1 MIGAME
7 VPYRTRQG
15 RTGSTREQNARTERE
30 KRRGIMGRIVVGV
43 DSSKTSLK
51 ALRWALEEA
60 KLRGSSLQLVHA
72 FPRPELVGMT
82 MVVTLPSDDELR
94 EASAQV
100 LSEALEA
107 VGGPG
112 DVSVS
117 THVGAG
123 GPASVLVETAHGA
136 DLLVIGSRGLG
147 GFRGMLLGSVTQQVI
162 AHAPCPVVVLTP
174 DEE

>member
-1 MIGAME
+1 
-7 VPYRTRQG
+7 
-15 RTGSTREQNARTERE
+15 
-30 KRRGIMGRIVVGV
+30 MGRIVVGV

-51 ALRWALEEA
+51 ALRWALAEA
-60 KLRGSSLQLVHA
+60 KLRGSSLLLVHA

-94 EASAQV
+94 EASVQV
-100 LSEALEA
+100 LNEALDA
-107 VGGPG
+107 VGGAG
-112 DVSVS
+112 DVAVA

-123 GPASVLVETAHGA
+123 GPASVLVEVAHDA
-136 DLLVIGSRGLG
+136 ELLVIGSRGLG

-162 AHAPCPVVVLTP
+162 AHAPCPVVVITP

>member
-1 MIGAME
+1 
-7 VPYRTRQG
+7 
-15 RTGSTREQNARTERE
+15 
-30 KRRGIMGRIVVGV
+30 MGRIVVGV
-43 DSSKTSLK
+43 YSSKTSLK
-51 ALRWALEEA
+51 ALRWALAEA
-60 KLRGSSLQLVHA
+60 ELRGSHVELVHA

-107 VGGPG
+107 AGGAG
-112 DVSVS
+112 SVEVA
-117 THVGAG
+117 TRVGAG
-123 GPASVLVETAHGA
+123 GPASVLVETAKDA
-136 DLLVIGSRGLG
+136 ELLVIGSRGLG

>member
-1 MIGAME
+1 
-7 VPYRTRQG
+7 
-15 RTGSTREQNARTERE
+15 
-30 KRRGIMGRIVVGV
+30 MGRIVVGV

-51 ALRWALEEA
+51 ALRWALAEA
-60 KLRGSSLQLVHA
+60 ELRGTSLQLVHA

-107 VGGPG
+107 VGGAG
-112 DVSVS
+112 DVPVT

-123 GPASVLVETAHGA
+123 GPASVLVETAHDA

-162 AHAPCPVVVLTP
+162 AHAPCPVVVITP

>member
-1 MIGAME
+1 MG
-7 VPYRTRQG
+7 
-15 RTGSTREQNARTERE
+15 GS
-30 KRRGIMGRIVVGV
+30 GRIVVGV
-43 DSSKTSLK
+43 DSSATSLK
-51 ALRWALEEA
+51 ALRWALAEA
-60 KLRGSSLQLVHA
+60 RLRGSSVELVHA

-100 LSEALEA
+100 VQESLDA

-112 DVSVS
+112 DVAVSV
-117 THVGAG
+117 HVGPG
-123 GPASVLVETAHGA
+123 GPASMLVDIAAGA

-147 GFRGMLLGSVTQQVI
+147 GFRGLLLGSVTQQVI
-162 AHAPCPVVVLTP
+162 AHAPCPVVVITP

>member
-1 MIGAME
+1 
-7 VPYRTRQG
+7 
-15 RTGSTREQNARTERE
+15 
-30 KRRGIMGRIVVGV
+30 MGRIVVGV

-60 KLRGSSLQLVHA
+60 RLRGAGLQLVHA

-94 EASAQV
+94 DASAQV

-107 VGGPG
+107 IGGAG
-112 DVSVS
+112 DVPVT

-123 GPASVLVETAHGA
+123 GPASVLVETAHDA

-162 AHAPCPVVVLTP
+162 AHAPCPVVVITP
-174 DEE
+174 DQE

>member
-1 MIGAME
+1 MG
-7 VPYRTRQG
+7 
-15 RTGSTREQNARTERE
+15 GS
-30 KRRGIMGRIVVGV
+30 GRIVVGV
-43 DSSKTSLK
+43 DSSATSLK
-51 ALRWALEEA
+51 ALRWALDEA
-60 KLRGSSLQLVHA
+60 RLRGSRVELVHA

-100 LSEALEA
+100 VQESLDA

-112 DVSVS
+112 DVDVSV
-117 THVGAG
+117 HVGPG
-123 GPASVLVETAHGA
+123 GPASMLVDIAAGA

-147 GFRGMLLGSVTQQVI
+147 GFRGLLLGSVTQQVI
-162 AHAPCPVVVLTP
+162 AHAPCPVVVITP

>member
-1 MIGAME
+1 
-7 VPYRTRQG
+7 
-15 RTGSTREQNARTERE
+15 
-30 KRRGIMGRIVVGV
+30 MGRIVVGV

-51 ALRWALEEA
+51 ALRWALAEA
-60 KLRGSSLQLVHA
+60 ELRGASLQLVHA

-107 VGGPG
+107 VGGAG
-112 DVSVS
+112 DVPVT

-123 GPASVLVETAHGA
+123 GPASVLVETAHDA

-162 AHAPCPVVVLTP
+162 AHAPCPVVVITP